1 VEKYA
6 PGHTIFR
13 IMRINVPIAVAAFI
27 ALFVISVAALSL
39 LGKPLLAE
47 LSLDNTTVGY
57 IDLARQAS
65 LKRDYAKAES
75 LYQEAIENAERASPT
90 GSNTTYALVKY
101 AEFLRSRKRPAEA
114 AVFEARAHRL
124 QNP

>member
-1 VEKYA
+1 
-6 PGHTIFR
+6 
-13 IMRINVPIAVAAFI
+13 MRINVPVAVAAFI
-27 ALFVISVAALSL
+27 ALFIVSVAALSQ

-65 LKRDYAKAES
+65 LKRDYVRAEN
-75 LYQEAIENAERASPT
+75 LYKEAIANAERVSPN
-90 GSNTTYALVKY
+90 GGNTTYALVKY
-101 AEFLRSRKRPAEA
+101 AEFLRSRKRSAEA
-114 AVFEARAHRL
+114 AVFEARARRL